1 MCTCIAQ
8 FAQSQIPS
16 YVPKDSLVGWWPFN
30 GNANDESGNK
40 NNGIVYGATLS
51 PDRFGD
57 SNRAYFFNGTSDY
70 IKTSVSKIPT
80 KNHSRTFSAWIK
92 YQPTLNYSNWS
103 TILSYGNGNGVSDAG
118 KLNDIFIG
126 TSNHDQIYYNNN
138 EFYNI
143 ATYKTKLNEKWAHIC
158 ITYDSTNLNNISIYI
173 NGAKTSAKATNNY
186 GITKLLTTF
195 SDMYFGRTSMSYS
208 GQYFYFKGLIDDIG
222 LWNRALDS
230 TEVFDI
236 YNSKPKA
243 FKCNFI
249 QKDSFTMNFNS
260 KFNHTSIA
268 TVIGKEY
275 KIVVN
280 GKWGIA
286 NSTIHRDAAYNL
298 TQGGSTV
305 HPTSPIAYNC
315 DACWKLNDTFGLRPS
330 PDTFSSNNFYSYI
343 IKGTGNLL
351 KFTFEDNLYSDNVG
365 SLTFKVYEKSCCSI
379 NDLDKLVDISTF
391 KNKDIE
397 FKSTKYSDVQYTWE
411 TKVAGLDFIRIKD
424 NSKYSGQSTEKMKI
438 NNVNFQ
444 NHEQV
449 VKLKMSNN
457 ECTDSTI
464 AKINILDSCLF
475 IHHDTMF
482 VQVYDTIS
490 VQDTLIINAKLTG
503 TSPLQTNIIKVYP
516 NPAKDYLVINFGNY
530 SSMAGYE
537 INIFDISGK
546 SVYSSTINK
555 ANETIDLN
563 TWTGKGVYFIKI
575 IDKSNNQIENRK
587 IVIQ

>member
-1 MCTCIAQ
+1 
-8 FAQSQIPS
+8 
-16 YVPKDSLVGWWPFN
+16 
-30 GNANDESGNK
+30 
-40 NNGIVYGATLS
+40 
-51 PDRFGD
+51 
-57 SNRAYFFNGTSDY
+57 
-70 IKTSVSKIPT
+70 
-80 KNHSRTFSAWIK
+80 
-92 YQPTLNYSNWS
+92 
-103 TILSYGNGNGVSDAG
+103 
-118 KLNDIFIG
+118 
-126 TSNHDQIYYNNN
+126 
-138 EFYNI
+138 
-143 ATYKTKLNEKWAHIC
+143 
-158 ITYDSTNLNNISIYI
+158 
-173 NGAKTSAKATNNY
+173 
-186 GITKLLTTF
+186 
-195 SDMYFGRTSMSYS
+195 
-208 GQYFYFKGLIDDIG
+208 
-222 LWNRALDS
+222 
-230 TEVFDI
+230 
-236 YNSKPKA
+236 
-243 FKCNFI
+243 
-249 QKDSFTMNFNS
+249 
-260 KFNHTSIA
+260 
-268 TVIGKEY
+268 
-275 KIVVN
+275 
-280 GKWGIA
+280 
-286 NSTIHRDAAYNL
+286 
-298 TQGGSTV
+298 
-305 HPTSPIAYNC
+305 
-315 DACWKLNDTFGLRPS
+315 
-330 PDTFSSNNFYSYI
+330 
-343 IKGTGNLL
+343 
-351 KFTFEDNLYSDNVG
+351 
-365 SLTFKVYEKSCCSI
+365 
-379 NDLDKLVDISTF
+379 LDKLVDISTF

-563 TWTGKGVYFIKI
+563 TWTVKGVYFIKI